1 MAKSEKMTDD
11 QLLELLERSPQEGME
26 ALIEQY
32 SPLVWRAAERRLGDP
47 EDARECVN
55 DVFLAFYRGRDR
67 FDPDRGTL
75 ATYLAAIARNMA
87 VSRYRENAAHE
98 RPTSLSDAAGPED
111 PMAAAEDRMDVER
124 ALERLTPEDA
134 EIIRRKYYGG
144 MTVAEIAAAM
154 DLPYETVKKRHQ
166 RSLKRLRALLT
177 AGLILLLAALLAACA
192 YLVLRHFGIVPG
204 LGVTGGA
211 EIPAYALA
219 EPVVLETEDG
229 TCTVTEA
236 VYVEGTLYIEL
247 RLGLH
252 EEAEEQLKKALKA
265 PDEPDQEPILYNGTD
280 PHWMTIVC
288 GGEAIDTVVFY
299 DQIEDWNRVG
309 TAISAPP
316 PEDGMVRI
324 SFLGE
329 ELTVPME
336 RREAGAPE
344 GYPYAMGEHGGLLA
358 IPRREEGRVTVELY
372 ALNTGE
378 FPMSSMLVLD
388 AYMQGDSTVIT
399 LTGEG
404 GQVLHSNYRY
414 DPAYHVTDTMSLWD
428 FGEVEPGEYTLRV
441 PYVYLV
447 TDTIFA
453 GSANIP
459 LDLTTCAFSP
469 ERVQLPYGSV
479 AIRSCEAVSG
489 DRVPDWARYTDG
501 FEPYEAGWLVTLA
514 WEPPEGGDLRP
525 LNLPLSVDLGTG
537 MDHPHICWPEHP
549 PEDGT
554 MTFFCAADGEWTTA
568 DLAGASVDI
577 NGQMSLRWDH
587 VFEIPLTI
595 E

>member
-26 ALIEQY
+26 ALIKQY
-32 SPLVWRAAERRLGDP
+32 SPLVWRAAERRLSDP
-47 EDARECVN
+47 EDVRECVN
-55 DVFLAFYRGRDR
+55 DVFLAFYRSRDR

-75 ATYLAAIARNMA
+75 AAYLAAIARNVA
-87 VSRYRENAAHE
+87 VSRYRENAAHV
-98 RPTSLSDAAGPED
+98 RPASLSDAAGPED
-111 PMAAAEDRMDVER
+111 SMATAEDRMDVER

-211 EIPAYALA
+211 EVPAYALA

-309 TAISAPP
+309 AATGGRDGPDLLSGRGADRPHGAPGGRRPGGLPLRHGGARRPAGHP
-316 PEDGMVRI
+316 PAGRGPGHRGALRPEHRGV
-324 SFLGE
+324 SHVLH
-329 ELTVPME
+329 
-336 RREAGAPE
+336 AGA
-344 GYPYAMGEHGGLLA
+344 
-358 IPRREEGRVTVELY
+358 GRLY
-372 ALNTGE
+372 AGR
-378 FPMSSMLVLD
+378 
-388 AYMQGDSTVIT
+388 
-399 LTGEG
+399 
-404 GQVLHSNYRY
+404 LH
-414 DPAYHVTDTMSLWD
+414 
-428 FGEVEPGEYTLRV
+428 G
-441 PYVYLV
+441 
-447 TDTIFA
+447 
-453 GSANIP
+453 
-459 LDLTTCAFSP
+459 
-469 ERVQLPYGSV
+469 
-479 AIRSCEAVSG
+479 
-489 DRVPDWARYTDG
+489 
-501 FEPYEAGWLVTLA
+501 
-514 WEPPEGGDLRP
+514 
-525 LNLPLSVDLGTG
+525 
-537 MDHPHICWPEHP
+537 DHPH
-549 PEDGT
+549 
-554 MTFFCAADGEWTTA
+554 
-568 DLAGASVDI
+568 
-577 NGQMSLRWDH
+577 R
-587 VFEIPLTI
+587 
-595 E
+595 